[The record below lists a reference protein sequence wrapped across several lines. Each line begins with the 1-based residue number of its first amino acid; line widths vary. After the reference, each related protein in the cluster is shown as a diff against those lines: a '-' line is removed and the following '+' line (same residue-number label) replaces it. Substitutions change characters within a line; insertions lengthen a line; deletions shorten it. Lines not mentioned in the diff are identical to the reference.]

1 MEYFKNLG
9 LTTTSS
15 TLKSRIESGKE
26 LNGYFA
32 KWDDDQTFIH
42 NKAKVIN
49 IKNLDTG
56 LIKTYNSFLPSKYRG
71 DEASSPRVF

>member
-1 MEYFKNLG
+1 LG

-56 LIKTYNSFLPSKYRG
+56 LIKTYNSFR
-71 DEASSPRVF
+71 EASRDTNIWTETLKKYLKLK